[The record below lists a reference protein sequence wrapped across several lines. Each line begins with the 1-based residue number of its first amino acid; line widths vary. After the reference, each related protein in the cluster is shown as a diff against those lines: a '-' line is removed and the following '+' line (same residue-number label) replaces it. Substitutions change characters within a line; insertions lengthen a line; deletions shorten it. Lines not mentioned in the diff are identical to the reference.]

1 MAPTT
6 TAIVCTHQGA
16 AWVAEQLDSVL
27 DQSHPVDEVVV
38 ADDGSTD
45 ATLDIV
51 RTWLAGHPRAQ
62 ILTGRVGGTTA
73 NVSRAIEAA
82 TGDVLLLADQDD
94 RWYPH
99 KVEALVAAMA
109 PAEVAMACSDA
120 DVVDADGQP
129 LGTTLWARLGLTARR
144 RRRLNGADGLAQLL
158 RWNVVTGATVAI
170 RAEVARAALPLPGD
184 GVHDWSL
191 ALVAAACG
199 RLALVEEPLLAYR
212 IHDANQVG
220 LPPRSAAALV
230 RRRLGDAEVRGVE
243 HAQLVAVAERLS
255 AIGADEAARQVRA
268 RAAFTRRRDELGPLP
283 GRAAAVGADLARG
296 RYRRYARGTRSA
308 ARDLVAGGR
317 RPPVVLHTVDRWG
330 LPSERFVRD
339 LVGAATRT
347 RPVVVTGEVAG
358 ADFADVHRIRIP
370 PVPAALADRALV
382 LALAAS
388 MLRHRPALVHS
399 HFLRWS
405 AHAER
410 AARLTRT
417 RWMLSLHGHD
427 LLVEAGQADLVPML
441 RRARAVVVPSDFL
454 ADAAIR
460 AGIDPTRVHVIP
472 SGIRLDE
479 LAFRTRVAPTDGPPL
494 VVFVGRFVEKKGVL
508 DAVDALAGVAAQ
520 TPVRGRFVGYGPLED
535 DLRSRIGAAGLEAE
549 VLDGRN
555 RSTVLQAYADAH
567 VVLTPSRTGTD
578 GDAET
583 LCIVNLEAQASGIP
597 VVTTLHGGIP
607 SGVTAAS
614 AVLVPEADPEALRA
628 ALRDLLADPDRWAG
642 MGRAGRR
649 LVEEHFVLADRAAEV
664 EELQL
669 SVIADL
675 AAGRRRGRG

>member
-6 TAIVCTHQGA
+6 TAIVCTHQGE
-16 AWVAEQLDSVL
+16 AWIAEQLDSIL
-27 DQSHPVDEVVV
+27 DQTRPVDEVVV

-45 ATLDIV
+45 ATLRIV
-51 RTWLAGHPRAQ
+51 RARLADHPRAR

-99 KVEALVAAMA
+99 KVETLLAAMA

-120 DVVDADGQP
+120 DVVDADGRP
-129 LGTTLWARLGLTARR
+129 VGGTLWTRLGLTARR
-144 RRRLNGADGLAQLL
+144 RRRLAGSDGLAQLL

-170 RAEVARAALPLPGD
+170 RADVARAALPLARD

-191 ALVAAACG
+191 ALVAAASG

-220 LPPRSAAALV
+220 LPPRSPAALV
-230 RRRLGDAEVRGVE
+230 RRRLGDDEVRGVE
-243 HAQLVAVAERLS
+243 HAQLVAVAERLA

-268 RAAFTRRRDELGPLP
+268 RAEFTRRRDQLGPLP
-283 GRAAAVGADLARG
+283 GRAATVGLDLARG
-296 RYRRYARGTRSA
+296 RYRRFARGTRSA
-308 ARDLVAGGR
+308 ARDLIAGGR

-347 RPVVVTGEVAG
+347 RPVVVTGEVACSS
-358 ADFADVHRIRIP
+358 DADVHRIRARR
-370 PVPAALADRALV
+370 VPTAMADRALV

-388 MLRHRPALVHS
+388 MLRNRPALVHS

-417 RWMLSLHGHD
+417 PWMLSLHGHD

-454 ADAAIR
+454 ADAAVR
-460 AGIDPTRVHVIP
+460 AGIDRDRIHVIP

-479 LAFRTRVAPTDGPPL
+479 LAFRPRVAPGEGPPL

-508 DAVDALAGVAAQ
+508 DAVDALAGVASQ
-520 TPVRGRFVGYGPLED
+520 RPVRARFVGYGALAD
-535 DLRSRIGAAGLEAE
+535 DLRARIVAAGLDAE
-549 VLDGRN
+549 VLDGRD
-555 RSTVLQAYADAH
+555 RSAVVQAYADAH
-567 VVLTPSRTGTD
+567 VVLTPSRTGAD

-583 LCIVNLEAQASGIP
+583 LCIVNLEAQAAGIP
-597 VVTTLHGGIP
+597 VVTTRHGGIP
-607 SGVTAAS
+607 SGVTEAS
-614 AVLVPEADPEALRA
+614 AVLVPEADPDALRA
-628 ALRDLLADPDRWAG
+628 ALADLLADPERWPA

-649 LVEEHFVLADRAAEV
+649 LVEERFRLADRTAEV
-664 EELQL
+664 EQLQL
-669 SVIADL
+669 SVIADV
-675 AAGRRRGRG
+675 AGERRRGRG